1 MTLHAIMSWDE
12 AGRVTKYAPF
22 DEQAEADAHVAAFAE
37 AYPDA
42 FVFDAGESSVE
53 DILVDT
59 VNGGASISPPV
70 PVYTTDDVNT
80 ERDRRIDTGFVF
92 NGVLFQSR
100 DGDREN
106 ITGAR
111 IAASDAIAAGAQPGD
126 YAWQQLIDPA
136 LPAVFAWIAADNS
149 AVPMD
154 AQTVVRF
161 GYAALAH
168 KQAHIFAARTLK
180 DTDPIPDPSDDQY
193 WP

>member
-1 MTLHAIMSWDE
+1 M
-12 AGRVTKYAPF
+12 VTSATRGLPNQF
-22 DEQAEADAHVAAFAE
+22 TASIPTQEQLQEPLP
-37 AYPDA
+37 PDA
-42 FVFDAGESSVE
+42 LAYAKFYWALDRIGGDCGDVE
-53 DILVDT
+53 
-59 VNGGASISPPV
+59 
-70 PVYTTDDVNT
+70 
-80 ERDRRIDTGFVF
+80 RRSNIELLDPY
-92 NGVLFQSR
+92 NGVLTRVTVAMLSEDHPDFGLYKSINELI
-100 DGDREN
+100 D
-106 ITGAR
+106 
-111 IAASDAIAAGAQPGD
+111 DAVEQAGEDVVCGEMYRLLGPSGSLMQDAMTIN
-126 YAWQQLIDPA
+126 QLIDPA